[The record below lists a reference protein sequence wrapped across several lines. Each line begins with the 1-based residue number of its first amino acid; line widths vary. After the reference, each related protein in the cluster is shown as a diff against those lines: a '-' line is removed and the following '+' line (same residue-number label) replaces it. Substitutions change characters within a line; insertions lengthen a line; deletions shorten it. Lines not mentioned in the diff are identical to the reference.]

1 MFLLD
6 HFQNYW
12 NLDLGCKHDKD
23 EIAFRGG
30 NVIGNLKQAHGK
42 KGPPNRVFRHE
53 SRIRAQI
60 LANPASRNS

>member
-1 MFLLD
+1 M
-6 HFQNYW
+6 
-12 NLDLGCKHDKD
+12 HDKD

-30 NVIGNLKQAHGK
+30 NVIGTLKQAYGK